1 MTCMFFSAD
10 VGKTIVR
17 GLMTHP
23 LQTVIK
29 LSFVANGSESFCIHC
44 FACWTSPKMIL
55 FSGSF
60 HLLQDP
66 GYRVWSRASHTKC
79 SVSASTWYQWLHFL
93 PVLGKHL
100 LVKTGICRSSRGSE
114 CLNTDAYQSILQWYE
129 LCGWHGV
136 IFQQSDDYSC
146 LSHSYPADWTS
157 RQSSADAAWKMSE
170 TCL

>member
-1 MTCMFFSAD
+1 MHVLQCWC
-10 VGKTIVR
+10 GKNNWSWTDDSPF
-17 GLMTHP
+17 TDCN
-23 LQTVIK
+23 QTQ
-29 LSFVANGSESFCIHC
+29 FCCQWKWKFLH
-44 FACWTSPKMIL
+44 SL
-55 FSGSF
+55 FCLLNITRHDLVSGSF

-66 GYRVWSRASHTKC
+66 GYRVWSLASHTKR

-114 CLNTDAYQSILQWYE
+114 CLNTYAYQSILQWYE
-129 LCGWHGV
+129 LCSWHGI

-157 RQSSADAAWKMSE
+157 RQSSADAARKMSE